1 MPLPTG
7 LSQDQ
12 LNTIAFEDG
21 LNASG
26 AIIANNGWS
35 WAGDIPATYGPQ
47 FGGPYKWRG
56 GAAGTSGGTVAYSL
70 DPGSG
75 WTVNEA
81 AVWKA
86 GLALWSSLANV
97 AFTQVSSN
105 ATAKLVLYRNPSASG
120 PAGQAG
126 GAYSSTVEGR
136 ATVGSTVLPATTSA
150 YTSIQTGNPGD
161 YFNFNGTFTGLFA
174 GAAGGGGIATVV
186 HELGHT
192 LGLAHPGP
200 YNGSGDPATQQSS
213 PVDTLLYSVMS
224 YFSPTDAS
232 ARYYAQYPA
241 TGTNWGISG
250 GYVRGPVTAQMDDV
264 AAIQQLYGPST
275 TAAFVGGQTYG
286 FNCNIQADVRP
297 FYDFTVNAAPVVTL
311 SNRGVGNTLDLS
323 GYGMACSVNLNPGT
337 FSSVAGLTNNLA
349 IAFGTRI
356 DRAVGGAG
364 DDTFYANDDGDVI
377 DGGAGANTVVL
388 RAGSL
393 AYTMTRTPD
402 NVVTVRRDSTGVRD
416 TLSNVARLQFQDGSA
431 LQVDVIPLCFVRGTR
446 VAVPGGHAL
455 VEQLRPGMD
464 VLTALG
470 LARRVKWIG
479 RRVCA
484 GAALRRPEMQP
495 VRIRAGAIADGVPV
509 RDLLVS
515 PRHALFLDGL
525 LIPAETLVNGAS
537 VTRCSG
543 LGSVEYL
550 HVELDSHDV
559 LLAEGCPAESYADIG
574 TRGHFDNAAEFHALY
589 PDTGPTPFVTPLTE
603 HGEAFEAVRVRLA
616 ARAGLDLPDPA
627 GLAGTLAGAID
638 LADHDA
644 VAGWAWAGDTAPVRL
659 EVLVNGAVVSR
670 VLANAMR
677 RDVRDA
683 GHGDGRCG
691 FHLQGLALPR
701 HRAHRIE
708 VRRAADGAMLGARVL
723 DAAPSL
729 AALSELLAGM
739 DPAAPKEA
747 DAIARL
753 LESAAHRLRHPPS
766 PAEGQ
771 SKGKRKVPTGAP
783 VRLHQPRAMPQP
795 RPPHPSP
802 LPPGTSLLP

>member
-26 AIIANNGWS
+26 AIIADNGWS

-47 FGGPYKWRG
+47 YGGPYKWRG
-56 GAAGTSGGTVAYSL
+56 GAAGTSGGTVTYSL

-75 WTVNEA
+75 WTANEA
-81 AVWKA
+81 AVWKT
-86 GLALWSSLANV
+86 GLALWSGLANV

-105 ATAKLVLYRNPSASG
+105 AAAKLVLYRDPSTSG

-161 YFNFNGTFTGLFA
+161 YFNFDGTFTGLFA

-200 YNGSGDPATQQSS
+200 YNGSAVPATQQSS

-232 ARYYAQYPA
+232 ARYYAQYSV

-275 TAAFVGGQTYG
+275 TAAFAGGQTYG

-297 FYDFTVNAAPVVTL
+297 FYDFTVNTAPVVTL

-323 GYGMACSVNLNPGT
+323 GYGVACSVNLNPGT

-356 DRAVGGAG
+356 DRAVGGSG

-377 DGGAGANTVVL
+377 NGGAGDNTVVL
-388 RAGSL
+388 RASSL
-393 AYTMTRTPD
+393 AYTVTRTPA
-402 NVVTVRRDSTGVRD
+402 NVVTVRHNGTSIQD
-416 TLSNVARLQFQDGSA
+416 TLSNVASLQFQDGSA
-431 LQVDVIPLCFVRGTR
+431 LQVDAIPLCFVRGTR
-446 VAVPGGHAL
+446 IAVPGGHAL
-455 VEQLRPGMD
+455 VEQLRPGME

-470 LARRVKWIG
+470 QARRVKWIG
-479 RRVCA
+479 RRTCA
-484 GAALRRPEMQP
+484 GAALRLPEMQP
-495 VRIRAGAIADGVPV
+495 VRIRAGAVSDGVPV

-543 LGSVEYL
+543 LARVEYL

-574 TRGHFDNAAEFHALY
+574 TRSHFDNAAGFHALH
-589 PDTGPTPFVTPLTE
+589 PDPGPSRFVTPLTE
-603 HGEAFEAVRVRLA
+603 DGEAFEAVRARLA
-616 ARAGLDLPDPA
+616 ARAGLDLPDAARPPGA
-627 GLAGTLAGAID
+627 LAGGMD
-638 LADHDA
+638 RADHDA
-644 VAGWAWAGDTAPVRL
+644 VAGWAWAGDNAPVRL
-659 EVLVNGAVVSR
+659 EVLVNGAVVGR
-670 VLANAMR
+670 ILANAMR
-677 RDVRDA
+677 GDVRAA

-708 VRRAADGAMLGARVL
+708 VRRAADGATLAVRML
-723 DAAPSL
+723 DAAPVL

-739 DPAAPKEA
+739 DRAAPEEA
-747 DAIARL
+747 DAVARL

-766 PAEGQ
+766 LVEGQ
-771 SKGKRKVPTGAP
+771 GQSRGKRGALPTKAP

-795 RPPHPSP
+795 RPSRPSP
-802 LPPGTSLLP
+802 LP